1 MNKVRVC
8 VRNQLARTRP
18 LL

>member
-8 VRNQLARTRP
+8 VRNQPARTRP
-18 LL
+18 ML